1 IINNGIAFGSGI
13 RELKTQDDMEEFM
26 VLGFENGSR
35 MDLYTKIHGYDVL
48 EMLDNGNL
56 RKDDEEVREED
67 RDLSEDSS

>member
-1 IINNGIAFGSGI
+1 IINHGIALGSGI

-35 MDLYTKIHGYDVL
+35 MDLYTEIHGYDVL

-67 RDLSEDSS
+67 GDLSEDSS